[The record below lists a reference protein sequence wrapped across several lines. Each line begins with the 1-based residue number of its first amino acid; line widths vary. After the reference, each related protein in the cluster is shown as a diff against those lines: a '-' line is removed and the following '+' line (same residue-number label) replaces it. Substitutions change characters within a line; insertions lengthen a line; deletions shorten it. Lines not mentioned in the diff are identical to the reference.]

1 MHRDVA
7 GAGAFIAFDGPSRA
21 NHATDWRLLDSIIA
35 LAEAG
40 HAEQLLLGAD
50 TTTARARAST
60 GEGPGMPFLLNG
72 LRPGIEREGGEALA
86 RKILVENPARAFAVD
101 WRTPERG

>member
-7 GAGAFIAFDGPSRA
+7 SAGAFIAFDGPSRA
-21 NHATDWRLLDSIIA
+21 NQATDWRLLDSIIA

-50 TTTARARAST
+50 TTTARARASI